1 MPSYFYVT
9 SAVADD
15 MLGAPLA
22 QAKTG
27 ATGRTVDGHL
37 HQTTG
42 VAPGRNVLA
51 ILPGSDPA
59 LRNEFVVIGAHDD
72 HIGFNHT
79 PADHD
84 SVKAVMM
91 HAAPQGADSPDPKPT
106 PEQWAK
112 IRVTMDSLRGCIR
125 RAWIR
130 STTAPTTT
138 AREAWRCSR
147 SPSGS
152 RRRR

>member
-1 MPSYFYVT
+1 
-9 SAVADD
+9 D

-22 QAKTG
+22 AAQTG
-27 ATGRTVDGHL
+27 AAGRNVDGFL
-37 HQTTG
+37 HQTTR
-42 VAPGRNVLA
+42 VPHGRNVLA
-51 ILPGSDPA
+51 LLPGTDPV
-59 LRNEFVVIGAHDD
+59 LRDEFVVIGAHDD

-112 IRVTMDSLRGCIR
+112 IRVTMDSLR
-125 RAWIR
+125 
-130 STTAPTTT
+130 
-138 AREAWRCSR
+138 
-147 SPSGS
+147 
-152 RRRR
+152 